1 MMRSV
6 RLDSGA
12 FSCGRAEILEVVDV
26 MAAVMRLICAPTW
39 AVAAVLS
46 KMLDE
51 GDSGARVAS
60 TIVLLVRVKSEREKG
75 ETD

>member
-1 MMRSV
+1 
-6 RLDSGA
+6 
-12 FSCGRAEILEVVDV
+12 
-26 MAAVMRLICAPTW
+26 LICAPTW

-75 ETD
+75 KTD